1 MQREYLRVD
10 EIATRFG
17 VSVDD
22 VLAACSVVGFNG
34 AHGPDSLIELDLFS
48 QAILTVGRTTRH
60 QPPPN
65 RLRLPVMAMTSLV
78 AALAVLVAVASAF
91 HNDNPARPTSA
102 ANGRAAAATYRARVQ
117 SLYDATVRAQPGA
130 PDYAAFVEQLHE
142 LTPPA
147 GFQAEHTKLVEE
159 AETVASATLAGTPVE
174 AVTPAAT
181 ALEEDVAAID
191 RIGATPV
198 RK

>member
-10 EIATRFG
+10 EIARRFG

-22 VLAACSVVGFNG
+22 VLAACSVVGFSG

-48 QAILTVGRTTRH
+48 QAILTVGATTRH

-65 RLRLPVMAMTSLV
+65 RLRVPVAAMTSLV
-78 AALAVLVAVASAF
+78 AALAVLVAVVSAF
-91 HNDNPARPTSA
+91 HDDGRTDRATNS
-102 ANGRAAAATYRARVQ
+102 RAAAAAYRARVQ
-117 SLYDATVRAQPGA
+117 SLYDATVQAQPEA

-142 LTPPA
+142 ITPPA
-147 GFQAEHTKLVEE
+147 GLQAEHTKLVEE
-159 AETVASATLAGTPVE
+159 AQTVATATIAGTPVE
-174 AVTPAAT
+174 AVSSAAT
-181 ALEEDVAAID
+181 ALAEDVAAID